1 MSSGSIFIIK
11 SLLCGAFPPHPLMY
25 SLISLEN
32 YWDTVEIVACDVLR
46 ESESTA
52 AKHENKT

>member
-1 MSSGSIFIIK
+1 M
-11 SLLCGAFPPHPLMY
+11 MY